1 MSEKLFCGKRRDTIP
16 PGYSGYDTEYNCL
29 RRGVGVGLYIARNG
43 RAPRRSSDSKKTSSL
58 FSWWVI
64 LLIILLILLVV
75 VIIII
80 LVWKRSSS

>member
-1 MSEKLFCGKRRDTIP
+1 MSSQKLFCGKRRDTIP

-29 RRGVGVGLYIARNG
+29 RRGVGVGLSIARNG
-43 RAPRRSSDSKKTSSL
+43 RLPRRAPQSSNKNIP
-58 FSWWVI
+58 WWVI

-80 LVWKRSSS
+80 LVWRKSSS